1 MSSEMSKNLSRARF
15 DTAAHLVQA
24 MHLAFDV
31 SHASKSC
38 TCASR
43 NKKKRKRTSRLLP
56 VT

>member
-24 MHLAFDV
+24 MNLAFDV
-31 SHASKSC
+31 SHASKSRM
-38 TCASR
+38 CASR
-43 NKKKRKRTSRLLP
+43 NKKKRKRISRLLP